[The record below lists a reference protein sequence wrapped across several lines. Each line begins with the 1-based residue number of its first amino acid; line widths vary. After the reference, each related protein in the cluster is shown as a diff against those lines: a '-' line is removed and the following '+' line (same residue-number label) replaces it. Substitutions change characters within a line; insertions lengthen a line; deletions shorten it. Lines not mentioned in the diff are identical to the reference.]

1 MFNEKS
7 FIVKTWVNL
16 VNEGTYT
23 REQVP
28 DISNLRE
35 QVYLLLVE
43 K

>member
-7 FIVKTWVNL
+7 FIVQTWVNL

-43 K
+43 E